1 MELIEEAAPAKIN
14 LDLCITGR
22 RPDGYHELDS
32 LVVFGPPADVLRF
45 APANRLSLEVC
56 GPFAGALAGEA
67 DNLVLRAARR
77 LAGHAGRRATARIT
91 LEKNLPVAAG
101 LGGGS
106 GDAAASLRGLN
117 RLWRLGLAEGD
128 LMPPA
133 GDLGADVPVCLAGR
147 PARMRGVGE
156 RLERL
161 GGLPPLFLL
170 LVNPGRPLPT
180 AAVFRELGALPPPI
194 PEPGP
199 PPRQPAAL
207 LAWLRARANHL
218 EAPARRLE
226 PAIDAV
232 LAALA
237 AEPGCEL
244 ARMSGSGAT
253 CFGLFAD
260 RAALEAAADR
270 IRRAQPTWWVAC
282 SPVAPA

>member
-1 MELIEEAAPAKIN
+1 MEQVEELAPAKIN

-32 LVVFGPPADVLRF
+32 LVVFGPPADRLTLE
-45 APANRLSLEVC
+45 PANRLILELA
-56 GPFAGALAGEA
+56 GPCAGALADVS

-77 LAGHAGRRATARIT
+77 LAEHVGRPAAVRIG

-106 GDAAASLRGLN
+106 GDAAATLRGLN
-117 RLWRLGLAEGD
+117 RLWGLGLG
-128 LMPPA
+128 A
-133 GDLGADVPVCLAGR
+133 GELEPLARDLGADVPVCLASR
-147 PARMRGVGE
+147 PARMRGIGE
-156 RLERL
+156 RLEWAPD
-161 GGLPPLFLL
+161 LPPLSLL
-170 LVNPGRPLPT
+170 LVNPDRPLPT
-180 AAVFRELGALPPPI
+180 AAVFKALGALPPPVQ
-194 PEPGP
+194 EQGP
-199 PPRQPAAL
+199 PPREHRAL
-207 LAWLRARANHL
+207 LRWLRARANHL

-237 AEPGCEL
+237 AQRGCEL

-260 RAALEAAADR
+260 QGALAAAADR
-270 IRRAQPTWWVAC
+270 VRRAQPDWWVAE
-282 SPVAPA
+282 SQVTQP